1 MSSRARRWP
10 VTVALSAS
18 LALAAGGTLSACGGG
33 TKLNGEQ
40 KKTGSEV
47 AQDAINALRGTS
59 SVRMAGKATSNN
71 APVTLDL
78 TFKGNDTKG
87 SLSTNGTSFQIVKI
101 GDKAYIKGD
110 KATYTS
116 IAGAAA
122 AQLIGDRWLLMSGDK
137 ASGLTDITL
146 GSFTSSFSST
156 SKWSKT
162 VEQTKLDG
170 EKVVVVTDTSDG
182 SKLYVANTGKPYP
195 LNAEKA
201 GSDGGS
207 LTFSDYDKDVT
218 ISAPADAI
226 DVNQLESG
234 GSNSSS
240 SPSPTA
246 NG

>member
-1 MSSRARRWP
+1 MSSRVRRWP

-18 LALAAGGTLSACGGG
+18 LTLAVGGTLSACGG

-40 KKTGSEV
+40 SKTGSQV

-59 SVRMAGKATSNN
+59 SVRMAGNATSGN

-87 SLSTNGTSFQIVKI
+87 SLSSNGSSFQIVKI

-137 ASGLTDITL
+137 ASNLTDITL
-146 GSFTSSFSST
+146 SSFTSSFNSS

-162 VEQTKLDG
+162 VQQAKLDG
-170 EKVVVVTDTSDG
+170 EKVVVITDTSDG

-195 LNAEKA
+195 LKAEKS

-207 LTFSDYDKDVT
+207 LTFSNYEKSVT
-218 ISAPADAI
+218 ITAPADAI
-226 DVNQLESG
+226 DLNQLGSG
-234 GSNSSS
+234 GSSSSS

-246 NG
+246 TG